1 MNDLEHELREL
12 LESKS
17 RDARVD
23 PVPAREVL
31 RRARLRQAGVAV
43 GSAAIAAVVMI
54 GAIAGLQAFLGPTRS
69 DPIVTSVDPTPATK
83 LPAGVTVTYPRDWV
97 LVDLWPLASGIATS
111 VVSEG
116 GDGPSTEE
124 PIDVPAGLPILQLSN
139 QDLGLAPYCRDGGT
153 PSTDEAL
160 LYVALDVGALQA
172 GRSLPAWPV
181 EPAPE
186 SGPCGEGFY
195 AHWLSGDRVP
205 YLAYLGLGPE
215 AALPDRDVL
224 FDAFESL
231 RFGPVE
237 LPASGPPSGATPGYV
252 LDSLESGDAPRN
264 LELRQNRDGSLSLA
278 LVLPNQ
284 PEVEPILVSGFTVP
298 GGGDIELT
306 VTSAAR
312 VNGDGGL
319 TDLGM
324 IVFGVASERV
334 ATVEIRMDDGT
345 TVVADLIPFP
355 ASLKEPLRAFV
366 AQPPATGPWQVVA
379 FDADGQVL
387 YSESFA
393 AGVSTASPAL

>member
-1 MNDLEHELREL
+1 M
-12 LESKS
+12 
-17 RDARVD
+17 A
-23 PVPAREVL
+23 
-31 RRARLRQAGVAV
+31 
-43 GSAAIAAVVMI
+43 
-54 GAIAGLQAFLGPTRS
+54 
-69 DPIVTSVDPTPATK
+69 
-83 LPAGVTVTYPRDWV
+83 VTYPRDWV
-97 LVDLWPLASGIATS
+97 LVDLWPLATSITTS

-139 QDLGLAPYCRDGGT
+139 QDLGLAPFCRDGGT
-153 PSTDEAL
+153 PSTDDAL
-160 LYVALDVGALQA
+160 LYVALDVNALQA
-172 GRSLPAWPV
+172 GRALPAWPV

-186 SGPCGEGFY
+186 AGPCGEGFY
-195 AHWLSGDRVP
+195 AHWQAEGTP
-205 YLAYLGLGPE
+205 YLAYLGLGGE
-215 AALPDRDVL
+215 APLADRDVM

-231 RFGPVE
+231 AFEPFE
-237 LPASGPPSGATPGYV
+237 LAAPESTTPGYV
-252 LDSLESGDAPRN
+252 LESLGSGDAPRN

-312 VNGDGGL
+312 MNGDGGL

-324 IVFGVASERV
+324 IVFGVASQRV

-345 TVVADLIPFP
+345 TVVAALIPFP
-355 ASLKEPLRAFV
+355 ASLEEPLRVFV

-379 FDADGQVL
+379 FGGDGQVL

-393 AGVSTASPAL
+393 AFGAAASPAL